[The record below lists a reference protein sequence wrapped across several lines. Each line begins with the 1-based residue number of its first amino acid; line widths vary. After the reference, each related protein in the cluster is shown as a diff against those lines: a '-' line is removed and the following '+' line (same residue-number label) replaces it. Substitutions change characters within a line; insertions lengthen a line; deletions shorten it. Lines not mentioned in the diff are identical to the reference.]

1 MKVQITSNRCDTQLY
16 SFCKNFK
23 TKTINLYNDDN
34 LYKFI
39 QYRQRKLYKDKGR
52 KFAVLDYKFLDQ
64 VIIRRDINQLSLIT
78 RLQRRF
84 DYKFGKEN
92 LCLIT

>member
-1 MKVQITSNRCDTQLY
+1 M
-16 SFCKNFK
+16 
-23 TKTINLYNDDN
+23 
-34 LYKFI
+34 
-39 QYRQRKLYKDKGR
+39 YKDKGN
-52 KFAVLDYKFLDQ
+52 KFAIRDYKFLDQ

-92 LCLIT
+92 LCLITIGNVFEKKVENTFETIISNLKLVLFDLSFVFRNSE